1 MISKASP
8 ERYVECR
15 GIEVAFPTKTGAKQT
30 VLRGLDLEVDRASI
44 VTLLGPSGCGKST
57 VLRVIAGLL
66 KPDSGTITISGQN
79 AVHVETNLSSDKLR
93 AEMSFVFQEAALL
106 PWRSVMENVRLPL
119 ELRKES
125 SKAEIRE
132 ASEYWLNQVGLQ
144 KSDWLKRPSQLSGG
158 MKMRVSIA
166 RAMTTKPELL
176 LMDEPFAA
184 LDDVLRSRLNDLLL
198 KIASTEGCTVIFVTH
213 NIAEAVYLSNSI
225 SIMAKGKNASTIPV
239 AFTEPRNASLRSSSL
254 FADIYGVVSN
264 KLFES
269 VAEGEQ
275 A

>member
-15 GIEVAFPTKTGAKQT
+15 GIEVAFPTKTGPKQT

-66 KPDSGTITISGQN
+66 KPDSGTITISGQHAGN
-79 AVHVETNLSSDKLR
+79 AETSLSSYKLR
-93 AEMSFVFQEAALL
+93 SEMSFVFQEAALL
-106 PWRSVMENVRLPL
+106 PWRSVIENVRLPL
-119 ELRKES
+119 ELRKER
-125 SKAEIRE
+125 SKTEIQE
-132 ASEYWLNQVGLQ
+132 ASEHWLNQVGLR
-144 KSDWLKRPSQLSGG
+144 KSDWIKRPSQLSGG

-225 SIMAKGKNASTIPV
+225 SIMANGKNTATIPV
-239 AFTEPRNASLRSSSL
+239 AFEEPRNASLRSSSL

-269 VAEGEQ
+269 VAEGELV
-275 A
+275 

>member
-1 MISKASP
+1 MISKAFP

-15 GIEVAFPTKTGAKQT
+15 GIEVAFPTKTGARQL

-66 KPDSGTITISGQN
+66 EPDSGTISISGRN
-79 AVHVETNLSSDKLR
+79 AGNVETNRSSDKLR
-93 AEMSFVFQEAALL
+93 AEMSFVFQESALL

-119 ELRKES
+119 ELRKER
-125 SKAEIRE
+125 SKTEIRE
-132 ASEYWLNQVGLQ
+132 ASEHWLNQVGLL

-198 KIASTEGCTVIFVTH
+198 KIAATEGCTVIFVTH

-225 SIMAKGKNASTIPV
+225 CIMAKGKNAATIPV
-239 AFTEPRNASLRSSSL
+239 AFTEPRNAALRSSSL
-254 FADIYGVVSN
+254 FADIYGVVSCR
-264 KLFES
+264 LFES